1 MRLYFSMQSFL
12 QSLNPAQREAVV
24 NINGPSLI
32 IAGAGSGK
40 TRVLTYRIAWLLKQG
55 VAPYQVL
62 ALTFTNKAAAEMKAR
77 IGQLVGEEHAR
88 DLWMGT
94 FHSIFARILRREA
107 DRLGYP
113 SAFSIYDTTDSLSVI
128 RSCIRELG
136 LDDKVYKPSAVLSRI
151 SMAKNNLITAAAYV
165 GNMQVQ
171 ADDVASRRP
180 RLSEIYQ
187 LYAKKCRLAGAMDF
201 DDLLVNT
208 NILFRDFP
216 DILDKYRSRF
226 RYLLVDEY
234 QDTNYAQYLIVK
246 KLAAPENNL
255 CVVGDDAQSIY
266 SFRGARIENILNFR
280 KDYPDFSEYKLEQNY
295 RSTQTIVNAANSVI
309 EKNLN
314 RLNKKCF
321 SEAVVGDKVGVI
333 KAFTDQEEAFLTAS
347 DMTAIMQEENA
358 PYSDFAILYRTN
370 AQSRVFEEALRRKN
384 IPYRIYGGTSFYQ
397 RAEIKDMIAYL
408 RLATNPNDSEAFKRA
423 IQTPSRGVG
432 DTSIGHVES
441 LAMER
446 EKSIYAVLQ
455 EASADEV
462 KTRPNIYAKMKE
474 FCGLLDELAAQQYQM
489 DACDFAMLV
498 GKRTG
503 ILAHYNA
510 DKSPE
515 GIARYE
521 NLEELFNSV
530 TEFVKDMAG
539 ENTGDEDEMVTIHQY
554 LENVA
559 LISDLDT
566 DKPEDKNKVS
576 LMTVHSAKGLE
587 FSYVYVV
594 GMEENLFPSSMS
606 LFSPD
611 DVEEERRLFYVAMT
625 RAKRKVTVSFSQSRF
640 NWGKPV
646 SNAPSR
652 FLSEID
658 VKYLE
663 RPVLQEQDG
672 EQMFVEEPVHSF
684 RRREIKPK
692 STGPATMD
700 PVPAMRS
707 TPALMRKPIPNFKP
721 DDPALIREGQT
732 VEHERFGRGAVGKI
746 EGDPPNAKAVVVFES
761 EGAKTLLLKFAR
773 LRVVRDE

>member
-1 MRLYFSMQSFL
+1 MQSFL
-12 QSLNPAQREAVV
+12 QSLNHAQREAVV

-62 ALTFTNKAAAEMKAR
+62 ALTFTNKAAAEMKVR
-77 IGQLVGEEHAR
+77 IGQLVGEENAR

-94 FHSIFARILRREA
+94 FHSIFTRILRREA

-113 SAFSIYDTTDSLSVI
+113 SAFSIYDTADSLSVI
-128 RSCIRELG
+128 RSCIKELG

-171 ADDVASRRP
+171 ADDVAARRP

-187 LYAKKCRLAGAMDF
+187 LYAKKCRLSGAMDF

-216 DILDKYRSRF
+216 DILEKYRSRF

-280 KDYPDFSEYKLEQNY
+280 KDYPEYCEYKLEQNY
-295 RSTQTIVNAANSVI
+295 RSTQTIVDAANSVI

-321 SEAVVGDKVGVI
+321 SEAAVGDKVGVI
-333 KAFTDQEEAFLTAS
+333 KAFTDQEEAFLVAS
-347 DMTAIMQEENA
+347 DMVTVMQEENA
-358 PYSDFAILYRTN
+358 PYNDFAVLYRTN
-370 AQSRVFEEALRRKN
+370 AQSRAFEEALRRKN
-384 IPYRIYGGTSFYQ
+384 IPYKIYGGTSFYQ

-432 DTSIGHVES
+432 DTTMGHVES
-441 LAMER
+441 LALER
-446 EKSIYAVLQ
+446 EQSIYAVIR
-455 EASADEV
+455 EASAAEI
-462 KTRPNIYAKMKE
+462 KTRPNIYAKLKE
-474 FCGLLDELAAQQYQM
+474 FSAVLDELAAQQFQM
-489 DACDFAMLV
+489 DAYDFAMLV

-503 ILAHYNA
+503 ILSHYNA

-515 GIARYE
+515 GVARYE

-530 TEFVKDMAG
+530 KEFVDDMADNN
-539 ENTGDEDEMVTIHQY
+539 ESDEGNEMVTIHQY

-566 DKPEDKNKVS
+566 DKPEDKNKVT

-587 FSYVYVV
+587 FAYVYVV

-611 DVEEERRLFYVAMT
+611 DVEEERRWFYVAVT
-625 RAKRKVTVSFSQSRF
+625 RAKRRVSVSFSQSRY

-652 FLSEID
+652 FLSDID

-663 RPVLQEQDG
+663 RPVLPEREQLTTG
-672 EQMFVEEPVHSF
+672 AVEQPV
-684 RRREIKPK
+684 RPRQRREVKPK
-692 STGPATMD
+692 VTGPLTID
-700 PVPAMRS
+700 PIPAMRS
-707 TPALMRKPIPNFKP
+707 TPALARKPIPNFTP
-721 DDPALIREGQT
+721 DDPGLIREGQT
-732 VEHERFGRGAVGKI
+732 VEHERFGRGVVNII